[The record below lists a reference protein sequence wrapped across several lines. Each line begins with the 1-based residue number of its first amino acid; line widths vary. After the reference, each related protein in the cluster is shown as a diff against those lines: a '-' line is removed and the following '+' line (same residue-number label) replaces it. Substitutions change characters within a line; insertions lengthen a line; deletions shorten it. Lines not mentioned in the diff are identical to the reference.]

1 MLKAGKTARSRTV
14 DRYYA
19 SLAKR
24 PQQRTA
30 SRPYKYI
37 QKQSEGAPDSRRQ
50 TIVSGTKRVKQEQ
63 IRAVATAAMKN
74 LQLVESAAA
83 AQMLPPAAFHDPF
96 GFDVCPEPLS
106 RRMVSPMVSR
116 HSHYPSTLSAS
127 YIAAARDRFRGV
139 QTDTRAPHRARLR
152 PARSRVV

>member
-24 PQQRTA
+24 PHQRA
-30 SRPYKYI
+30 VSRPYKYI

-50 TIVSGTKRVKQEQ
+50 TIISSTKRAKQEQ
-63 IRAVATAAMKN
+63 IKAVATAAMKN

-116 HSHYPSTLSAS
+116 HSHYPSQHS
-127 YIAAARDRFRGV
+127 
-139 QTDTRAPHRARLR
+139 PR
-152 PARSRVV
+152 PT